1 MPNQSASGQATRPVG
16 SGNSS
21 AQRVRHLAPISTRRW
36 PQLVDLGE
44 GRRVAAADVL
54 VQDDEQQVA
63 SAGPADVVG
72 AGAPA
77 DPVQQDTVDV
87 HRLDG
92 RRPRLGSQM
101 TRTRIQSRK

>member
-1 MPNQSASGQATRPVG
+1 VVTE
-16 SGNSS
+16 
-21 AQRVRHLAPISTRRW
+21 VRHLAPISTRRW

-54 VQDDEQQVA
+54 VQDDEQQVV

-87 HRLDG
+87 HGLDG